1 MMSFDFQTFL
11 DTQNFKHQFQ
21 LKGNE
26 LLTRVKLSI
35 YVFADWRS
43 HLEYSHTVT
52 VKKYTY

>member
-1 MMSFDFQTFL
+1 MSFDFQTFL

-52 VKKYTY
+52 VKKYTC